1 MALTAIRSLENS
13 KELYGELLKKEKS
26 DEWKSLIQILL
37 DTADLSPEYAHAAL
51 ADQADAKKLSRLSW
65 LSLKDLPSLIRIED
79 NQPLDDRIK
88 QYALVQS
95 LDHTSG
101 PNERLNELRDY
112 VSEASLARFASELI
126 QVWIQEGAPMK
137 EKWVM
142 YVSALFGD
150 IQIVN
155 ILAPQIKE
163 WTENSRGAIAAD
175 AVKVLA
181 YLKDPSALMAIDKIK
196 RGVKNRQVKGAA
208 EEALQLTADNMG
220 LTSEQL
226 EDRLVTTLGFD
237 EKGTMQLSYG
247 ERSFLI
253 KVNGDLQVVVLN
265 EETGKSVKS
274 LPAPAQKDDPEL
286 AAQSKARFTQLKKIS
301 NPWLTF
307 RRSVWKSHCP
317 SNVCG
322 LPMSGK
328 HCLYKM

>member
-1 MALTAIRSLENS
+1 
-13 KELYGELLKKEKS
+13 
-26 DEWKSLIQILL
+26 
-37 DTADLSPEYAHAAL
+37 
-51 ADQADAKKLSRLSW
+51 
-65 LSLKDLPSLIRIED
+65 
-79 NQPLDDRIK
+79 
-88 QYALVQS
+88 
-95 LDHTSG
+95 
-101 PNERLNELRDY
+101 
-112 VSEASLARFASELI
+112 
-126 QVWIQEGAPMK
+126 
-137 EKWVM
+137 M

-208 EEALQLTADNMG
+208 EEALQLAADNMG

-247 ERSFLI
+247 ERSFLV